1 MGILSVS
8 IMPVDF
14 GRLDE
19 EIKKIERAGVDWIH
33 ADIMDGCFVP
43 NMTFGPD
50 ILRAVKRTTSL
61 PIHAHLMINNP
72 DRMLEAFAEAGADWL
87 CVHVE
92 STVHISRTIQHIKEL
107 DRKAAIALN
116 PATPLESIEYLL
128 NDVDMVIIMTVNP
141 GFSGQKLIPSVI
153 PKISRLREK
162 IDGLKL
168 PVLIGVDGGV
178 HLDTIVGLAAA
189 GADVFVSGS
198 EIFSGNNLEKNIKHL
213 KEQIGALNRK

>member
-50 ILRAVKRTTSL
+50 ILRAVKRSTTL

-72 DRMLEAFAEAGADWL
+72 DRMLEAFADAGADWL

-92 STVHISRTIQHIKEL
+92 SAVHISRTIQHIKEL

-178 HLDTIVGLAAA
+178 HLDTIAVLAAA

-198 EIFSGNNLEKNIKHL
+198 EIFSGNNLEENIKHL
-213 KEQIGALNRK
+213 KQQIAALNRK